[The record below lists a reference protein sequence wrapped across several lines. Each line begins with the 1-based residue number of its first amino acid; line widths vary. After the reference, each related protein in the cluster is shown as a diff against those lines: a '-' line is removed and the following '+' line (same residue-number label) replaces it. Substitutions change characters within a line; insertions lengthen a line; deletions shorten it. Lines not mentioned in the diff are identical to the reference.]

1 MFMMHIKSMISQIQ
15 KRMVNILFCIFPF
28 TRIPLYKPFTQQ
40 AIAQIPQSVSD
51 KPSPNTQRKY
61 VRNAAITPVYISKRT
76 LFSKNITSFL
86 YYVFDYYIFIA
97 ICQ

>member
-1 MFMMHIKSMISQIQ
+1 MFMMPIKVTISQN
-15 KRMVNILFCIFPF
+15 KKGCLPSFFIF
-28 TRIPLYKPFTQQ
+28 PFTQQ

-61 VRNAAITPVYISKRT
+61 VRNSAITPAYISKRT
-76 LFSKNITSFL
+76 LFLKNVTLFP